1 MSYPLQRCAA
11 VLACLA
17 ALVTPTSISARSG
30 RDTRSGRTVAV
41 RPVRSAV
48 QRADADA
55 CLEAERTHHGCTQTA
70 QAVTTGTPASVQATV
85 PEPHSQ
91 PADLAVRVGTG
102 RVMPHPQAVAPPG
115 PSALRAWLIRSAL
128 APRAPPQSA

>member
-1 MSYPLQRCAA
+1 MSLPLQRCAA

-17 ALVTPTSISARSG
+17 ALVTPTSLSALSG
-30 RDTRSGRTVAV
+30 RDTRSVRAV
-41 RPVRSAV
+41 VVRLARSAA

-55 CLEAERTHHGCTQTA
+55 CLEAERSHHGCTPTT
-70 QAVTTGTPASVQATV
+70 QAVVETPASVQAAT
-85 PEPHSQ
+85 PEPLSQ
-91 PADLAVRVGTG
+91 PADLPGRVSSG